1 MKLPSSTDHTASS
14 TKGGTAPSLEDS
26 LKMVHSMNIFRVLA
40 DGAHALSKLVLI
52 FSIHWNR
59 SAEGISLLF
68 QSLYTLV
75 FLTRYLDLLWTP
87 PFQDFYLSFMKIAYI
102 ATSFYTLYLMLSG
115 YPRSRELEWS
125 WHLAAYLSGFVLSA
139 FGVTA
144 LAQGLRGLSVS
155 EVLWTF
161 SIMLESVC
169 VLPQLSM
176 LRQTSVPT
184 VIDSGYIILLGSYRA
199 FYILNWI
206 LRAGHGYKPDPI
218 AVVFGVLQTVL
229 YADFAWV
236 YYTRQRVK
244 LRAGVVVDGDDLR
257 KSFLVGKILGQ
268 GSRGDADRSE
278 DGAVDG
284 WGRRNVSVSADDEPV
299 MPQRTR
305 VRPEEADRLAL
316 LEEMEEEEELTMHE
330 EDSEPHKQVTATTE
344 SDVPGMSDGEEWR
357 K

>member
-1 MKLPSSTDHTASS
+1 
-14 TKGGTAPSLEDS
+14 
-26 LKMVHSMNIFRVLA
+26 MNVFRILA
-40 DGAHALSKLVLI
+40 DGAHALSKAVLI

-68 QSLYTLV
+68 QSLYALV

-87 PFQDFYLSFMKIAYI
+87 PAYDVYIFFMKIAYI
-102 ATSFYTLYLMLSG
+102 ASSLYTIYLMLRV

-125 WHLAAYLSGFVLSA
+125 WHLAAYGVGFVLTS

-144 LAQGLRGLSVS
+144 VAQGLRGLNFS
-155 EVLWTF
+155 EVMWTF

-176 LRQTSVPT
+176 LRQTTVPT
-184 VIDSGYIILLGSYRA
+184 VIDSGYIFLLGSYRA

-206 LRAGHGYKPDPI
+206 FRASHGSRPDFV
-218 AVVFGVLQTVL
+218 AVFFGVLQTIL

-257 KSFLVGKILGQ
+257 KSFLVGTILG
-268 GSRGDADRSE
+268 RGDRGNADRGE
-278 DGAVDG
+278 AGTIDK
-284 WGRRNVSVSADDEPV
+284 WGQRNISVSADDEPV
-299 MPQRTR
+299 MPQKKR
-305 VRPEEADRLAL
+305 VRPEEIDRLAL
-316 LEEMEEEEELTMHE
+316 LEEMEEEDDLDDTRTANGSQGMNV
-330 EDSEPHKQVTATTE
+330 EPV
-344 SDVPGMSDGEEWR
+344 VPGMAAGEEWR
-357 K
+357 R